1 MRKGKVLFAVV
12 LALLAVALVPALVLG
27 QQVAGVTGLVTDQTG
42 AVIAGVK
49 VTLTNKNVGSEQ
61 TTTTDDVG
69 VYLIKNVA
77 PGPGYTITFTK
88 DGFRT
93 LTIAAV
99 YLGVGTTATHNGQL
113 ELGAVTE
120 TVEVKAAGEATLNT
134 TDATIGNVIDSRR
147 IKDLPIQIRSTPAA
161 LIGLQPGVV
170 ANSGGGG
177 NRVGSVTGARTDQG
191 NITIDGIDAN
201 DVTTGQAFATVGNL
215 PIDALQE
222 FRAIT
227 TNPGADD
234 GRSSGGQIK
243 LVTKS
248 GSNDW
253 HGSARYFLRH
263 DKFAANSFFNN
274 KNSVARPKLRR
285 HQFGANFGGPAIKDK
300 LFFFFDYEG
309 RRDSSQISNTR
320 TVPLDH
326 VRQGQIGYI
335 RSGLDNGGAAC
346 NFQARLTTKPE
357 CIVFQTTAQSA
368 ALDPRGTGINAAL
381 LTFVT
386 GRYPQATDLSL
397 GDGVNTGGFRF
408 NAPVNRQDNTY
419 TTRVDWKPLTSHQLF
434 SRFNFARR
442 RQTDTVNSVAAQF
455 PGDPETAQ
463 IIVKDY
469 AWVAGHTWTINTNTL
484 NQITVGVTRSG
495 LEFPTLFRP
504 AFPNSFTFA
513 FDGSAANILS
523 APFAGIS
530 SQDRFVPVPTLR
542 DDLTYTHGRHTWQ
555 FGGSVKPIRQKSG
568 LVNDF
573 NFVSVGLG
581 GLTNTL
587 NSTLRPGNIL
597 NSATARRQYDSM
609 YTFLLGR
616 FGSIAT
622 NFNYSPTGTPF
633 VPGTGKKRNFHY
645 NEYEFYAQDSWR
657 LRSDLTVTLG
667 LRWGY
672 YSVPF
677 EANGF
682 QAINDTDFR
691 NLFAIRV
698 ANGAAGIGGDSA
710 EPFLRYDLGG
720 KANNA
725 RGYSD
730 PDLNNFAPRVAI
742 AWNPSFG
749 DGFLG
754 RIFGERKT
762 VIRAGGSVVYDR
774 VGGAITF
781 IQDQVSYL
789 FDNSASLVFGNVNAN
804 SALLND
810 PRFTSISSLPATPTA
825 PTITRPLTPF
835 VAGGFPFGNAEGQ
848 VNYAVS
854 QDFRTPYA
862 YTFSFGVQR
871 ELPRNFF
878 FEANYVGRLGRKLWA
893 QADAAQIVDFRD
905 NASGQFLQAAFN
917 AMQAQIIENQARI
930 GAGLPPL
937 PITPQPWFENQCFAG
952 CTGLVASALEGL
964 VEIGDLS
971 DTIQILAAN
980 GLVANNVGLSGQ
992 FSTNAY
998 ITNLSS
1004 SSYHGLLLSARK
1016 RFSDNLQ
1023 FDFNYT
1029 LSHSIDNQSSI
1040 TNTVFGGLVCDIRD
1054 LRVCRGD
1061 SNFDVRHIISVNGIY
1076 ELPVGHGQRF
1086 ASGVPRWLDAI
1097 IGGWEASGIYTW
1109 RTGFAFS
1116 TTTGS
1121 FPVGFVFDSPSVL
1134 TGSRSAIRG
1143 GLGRDSSG
1151 NVTYFGDTTAAL
1163 AALRNPHG
1171 GEIGNRNNLRGPGF
1185 SNVDLGILK
1194 SFKMPYNESHKLQ
1207 FRVEM
1212 FNAFNNVSFNFP
1224 NANINSGSFGR
1235 ITSEVTIPREI
1246 QFALRYDF

>member
-1 MRKGKVLFAVV
+1 MRTSKVVFAV
-12 LALLAVALVPALVLG
+12 LLAVALVPALALA
-27 QQVAGVTGLVTDQTG
+27 QQVAGVTGLVTDQTD
-42 AVIAGVK
+42 AAIAGVK

-69 VYLIKNVA
+69 VYLFKNVA

-93 LTIAAV
+93 LTIADV
-99 YLGVGTTATHNGQL
+99 YLGVGTTAAHNGQL

-120 TVEVKAAGEATLNT
+120 TVEVKASGEATLNT
-134 TDATIGNVIDSRR
+134 TDATIGNVIETRR

-161 LIGLQPGVV
+161 LLGLQPGVV

-201 DVTTGQAFATVGNL
+201 DVTTGQAFATVGNA
-215 PIDALQE
+215 PIDAIQE
-222 FRAIT
+222 FRAVT
-227 TNPGADD
+227 TNPETVD
-234 GRSSGGQIK
+234 GRSSGAQIK

-248 GSNDW
+248 GTNEW
-253 HGSARYFLRH
+253 HGSARYFIRH
-263 DKFAANSFFNN
+263 EKFAANSFFNN
-274 KNSVARPKLRR
+274 KSGVARPKLRR

-300 LFFFFDYEG
+300 LFFFFDFEG
-309 RRDSSQISNTR
+309 RRDASAVSNTR

-326 VRQGQIGYI
+326 VRQGQVGYI
-335 RSGLDNGGAAC
+335 RSGLDNGGLPC

-357 CIVFQTTAQSA
+357 CIVFQTAAQSA
-368 ALDPRGTGINAAL
+368 ALDPRGTGVNAAL

-386 GRYPQATDLSL
+386 GRYPQAIDLSL

-408 NAPVNRQDNTY
+408 NSPVKRQDNTY

-463 IIVKDY
+463 IVVQDY

-484 NQITVGVTRSG
+484 NQITAGVTRSG
-495 LEFPTLFRP
+495 LNFPTLFKP
-504 AFPNSFTFA
+504 TFPNSFTFA
-513 FDGSAANILS
+513 FNGLNDNIIS

-542 DDLTYTHGRHTWQ
+542 DDLTYTRGRHTWQ

-581 GLTNTL
+581 GVNNSL

-616 FGSIAT
+616 FANIDTG
-622 NFNYSPTGTPF
+622 FNYDAAGNAF
-633 VPGTGKKRNFHY
+633 APGTGKKRNFHY

-667 LRWGY
+667 VRWGY

-710 EPFLRYDLGG
+710 EPFLHYDLGG

-749 DGFLG
+749 DNFLG
-754 RIFGERKT
+754 KMFGDRKT

-789 FDNSASLVFGNVNAN
+789 FDNSASIAFGNLNART
-804 SALLND
+804 ALLND

-825 PTITRPLTPF
+825 PTITRPFTPF
-835 VAGGFPFGNAEGQ
+835 VAGGVPFGNVGNGQ

-878 FEANYVGRLGRKLWA
+878 FEVNYVGRLGRKLWA
-893 QADAAQIVDFRD
+893 QADAAQIIDFRD
-905 NASGQFLQAAFN
+905 PTSGQFLQAAFN
-917 AMQAQIIENQARI
+917 ALQAQII
-930 GAGLPPL
+930 AGS

-952 CTGLVASALEGL
+952 CTALIAASFLVDL
-964 VEIGDLS
+964 VEIGDLA
-971 DTIQILAAN
+971 DTIQVLN
-980 GLVANNVGLSGQ
+980 GAGLIASNVGLSGQ

-1016 RFSDNLQ
+1016 RFSDNMQ

-1029 LSHSIDNQSSI
+1029 FSHSIDNQSSI

-1076 ELPVGHGQRF
+1076 ELPVGRGQRF
-1086 ASGVPRWLDAI
+1086 AGGVPRWLDAV
-1097 IGGWEASGIYTW
+1097 IGGWEGSGIWTW
-1109 RTGFAFS
+1109 RTGFAFG

-1121 FPVGFVFDSPSVL
+1121 FPVGFVFNSPAVL
-1134 TGSRSAIRG
+1134 QGSSSAIRG
-1143 GLGRDSSG
+1143 GLGRDSTG
-1151 NVTYFGDTTAAL
+1151 NITYFGDTTAAL

-1224 NANINSGSFGR
+1224 NANINSSSFGR

>member
-1 MRKGKVLFAVV
+1 MKNAMSLLRLSLTVRIGLGFL
-12 LALLAVALVPALVLG
+12 LALILLVSPRTSPA
-27 QQVAGVTGLVTDQTG
+27 QQSSGLTGVVIDSTG
-42 AVIAGVK
+42 AVVTGVEVK
-49 VTLTNKNVGSEQ
+49 LFNTLTGATYTTKTDEQ
-61 TTTTDDVG
+61 G
-69 VYLIKNVA
+69 VYSFPRV
-77 PGPGYTITFTK
+77 PPSPGYSLTFTK
-88 DGFRT
+88 ESFRT
-93 LTIAAV
+93 LTISGISV
-99 YLGVGTTATHNGQL
+99 GVG
-113 ELGAVTE
+113 VTE
-120 TVEVKAAGEATLNT
+120 THNAQLEVGSVAQTVEVTATGEATLNT
-134 TDATIGNVIDSRR
+134 TDATIGNVIDARR

-227 TNPGADD
+227 TNPEADD

-243 LVTKS
+243 LVTK
-248 GSNDW
+248 GGTNDW

-274 KNSVARPKLRR
+274 KNRIARPKLRR
-285 HQFGANFGGPAIKDK
+285 HQFGSSFGGAAIKDK

-309 RRDSSQISNTR
+309 RRDASGVSNTR

-335 RSGLDNGGAAC
+335 RTGVDNGGANC

-368 ALDPRGTGINAAL
+368 GLDPRGTGIDAAL

-386 GRYPQATDLSL
+386 GRYPQANDLSL

-408 NAPVNRQDNTY
+408 NSPVKRADNTY
-419 TTRVDWKPLTSHQLF
+419 TTRIDWQPSTSHQLF

-442 RQTDTVNSVAAQF
+442 RQTDTINSVAAQF

-463 IIVKDY
+463 IIVQDY
-469 AWVAGHTWTINTNTL
+469 AWVVGHTWTINRNSQ
-484 NQITVGVTRSG
+484 NQITVGITRSG
-495 LEFPTLFRP
+495 LQFPTLFQP

-513 FDGSAANILS
+513 NNGAGTAILS

-530 SQDRFVPVPTLR
+530 SQDRFVPVPTIR
-542 DDLTYTHGRHTWQ
+542 DDYTYTHGRHTWQ
-555 FGGSVKPIRQKSG
+555 FGGSVKPIQQKSG

-573 NFVSVGLG
+573 NFVTMGLG
-581 GLTNTL
+581 GLTNGL
-587 NSTLRPGNIL
+587 NSSLRPGNIL

-616 FGSIAT
+616 FGQIAT

-645 NEYEFYAQDSWR
+645 NEYEFYGQDSWR

-672 YSVPF
+672 YGVPF
-677 EANGF
+677 EADGF
-682 QAINDTDFR
+682 QATNDIDFR
-691 NLFAIRV
+691 NLFAVRV

-730 PDLNNFAPRVAI
+730 PDLNNFAPRVSI
-742 AWNPSFG
+742 AWNPSFR
-749 DGFLG
+749 DNFLG
-754 RIFGERKT
+754 KIFGDRKT
-762 VIRAGGSVVYDR
+762 SIRAGGSVVYDR
-774 VGGAITF
+774 VGGAVTF

-789 FDNSASLVFGNVNAN
+789 FDNSATINFGNVNAN
-804 SALLND
+804 TALLND
-810 PRFTSISSLPATPTA
+810 PRFTSIGSLPSIPTA
-825 PTITRPLTPF
+825 PTITRPFTPF
-835 VAGGFPFGNAEGQ
+835 VSGGVPFGNAEGDA
-848 VNYAVS
+848 NYAVS

-862 YTFSFGVQR
+862 YTFSFGIQR

-878 FEANYVGRLGRKLWA
+878 FEVNYVGRLGHKLWA
-893 QADAAQIVDFRD
+893 QADAAQIVDFKD
-905 NASGQFLQAAFN
+905 LTSGQFLQAAFN
-917 AMQAQIIENQARI
+917 AMQAQII
-930 GAGLPPL
+930 AGS

-952 CTGLVASALEGL
+952 CTALVASALGGL

-971 DTIQILAAN
+971 DTIQALN
-980 GLVANNVGLSGQ
+980 GSGLIANNVGLSGQ

-1004 SSYHGLLLSARK
+1004 SNYHGLLVSARK
-1016 RFSDNLQ
+1016 RFSDKIQ

-1040 TNTVFGGLVCDIRD
+1040 TNTVFGGLVCDIRN
-1054 LRVCRGD
+1054 LRVCRGN
-1061 SNFDVRHIISVNGIY
+1061 SNFDVRHNISMNGIY
-1076 ELPVGHGQRF
+1076 ELPVGRGQRF
-1086 ASGVPRWLDAI
+1086 AGGAPRWLDAI
-1097 IGGWEASGIYTW
+1097 IGGWEASGIWTW
-1109 RTGFAFS
+1109 RTGFAF
-1116 TTTGS
+1116 TTTTDA
-1121 FPVGFVFDSPSVL
+1121 FPVGFVFNSPAVL
-1134 TGSRSAIRG
+1134 TGSPSAIRG
-1143 GLGRDSSG
+1143 GLGTDSSG
-1151 NVTYFGDTTAAL
+1151 NITYFGDTTAAL

-1194 SFKMPYNESHKLQ
+1194 SFKMPYKESHKLQ

-1235 ITSEVTIPREI
+1235 ITSEVTAPREM